1 MTALKKDS
9 GQSIQ
14 VTMLT
19 DKMIAV
25 SLSKL
30 IALLPS
36 DRSMPETEEPLPL
49 DNPLTISTFGTAALK
64 VGKQSKPLKERE
76 IFTLVTSIGK
86 EPFSA
91 EIPAVTCK

>member
-1 MTALKKDS
+1 MIPKTDS
-9 GQSIQ
+9 GPSIL
-14 VTMLT
+14 VISPT
-19 DKMIAV
+19 DRTIAV
-25 SLSKL
+25 NLSKL
-30 IALLPS
+30 MTLLS
-36 DRSMPETEEPLPL
+36 SGRSMPETEEPLPL

>member
-49 DNPLTISTFGTAALK
+49 ETATTISTFGTAASK
-64 VGKQSKPLKERE
+64 VGRQSKPLKVRE
-76 IFTLVTSIGK
+76 ISSLVTSTGK

-91 EIPAVTCK
+91 EIPVGTCK